1 MHMEA
6 AVSSERAA
14 APGRA
19 YAVASLT
26 RKALQPVSLAA
37 SAEFRIILADDHS
50 ILRSGMK
57 VLMECKPGIK
67 VVGQVSNGQELMDLL
82 PTTKCDM
89 VILDLNM
96 PLMNGIETLEYLQ
109 MHYPHIR
116 SVVLTSH
123 REKAFLKKALAKGA
137 KGYLLKEE
145 THDVLLSAIQDVRKG
160 KKAISAEMTSLIV
173 DEYSTDLTSP
183 LTADLLTQREK
194 EILGLT
200 AHGLTSKEIAER
212 LDISARTV
220 EAHRANVREK
230 LGISTVSELV
240 RYAMDHNLM

>member
-1 MHMEA
+1 MAHTDI
-6 AVSSERAA
+6 S
-14 APGRA
+14 
-19 YAVASLT
+19 
-26 RKALQPVSLAA
+26 KANTDYKIV
-37 SAEFRIILADDHS
+37 LADDHP
-50 ILRSGMK
+50 ILRAGIK
-57 VLMECKPGIK
+57 VLIESKPGLK
-67 VVGQVSNGQELMDLL
+67 VVGQASNGQALLDLL
-82 PTTKCDM
+82 AKTPCDM

-96 PLMNGIETLEYLQ
+96 PLMNGIEALEYRQ
-109 MHYPHIR
+109 IHFPKVVPI
-116 SVVLTSH
+116 VLTTH
-123 REKAFLKKALAKGA
+123 KEKPFLKRSLSKGA
-137 KGYLLKEE
+137 RGYLLKEE
-145 THDVLLSAIQDVRKG
+145 THDKLLSAINDVRQG
-160 KKAISAEMTSLIV
+160 KRVISAEMTSLIV

-200 AHGLTSKEIAER
+200 ANGLTSKEIAER

>member
-1 MHMEA
+1 MYNN
-6 AVSSERAA
+6 V
-14 APGRA
+14 A
-19 YAVASLT
+19 YAEGGFST
-26 RKALQPVSLAA
+26 VSLMRKTQPEQRREEAGD
-37 SAEFRIILADDHS
+37 FRIILADDHS

-57 VLMECKPGIK
+57 VLMECKPGIR
-67 VVGQVSNGQELMDLL
+67 VVGQASNGQELLNLL
-82 PTTKCDM
+82 QTTKCDM

-109 MHYPHIR
+109 MQYPHIR

-145 THDVLLSAIQDVRKG
+145 THDVLLAAIQDVRKG

-173 DEYSTDLTSP
+173 EDFSADLTSP
-183 LTADLLTQREK
+183 LSADLLTPRER
-194 EILGLT
+194 EILSYT
-200 AHGLTSKEIAER
+200 AHGQTSKEIGER

-220 EAHRANVREK
+220 EAHRANIREK
-230 LGISTVSELV
+230 LGICTVSELV
-240 RYAMDHNLM
+240 KYAMDHNLI